1 MKFHST
7 IRKHKTTRKYKK
19 IKTLKTAYISMQLT
33 ITNLKSVSDD

>member
-7 IRKHKTTRKYKK
+7 IRKHKTTKYQK
-19 IKTLKTAYISMQLT
+19 IKTRKTAYISMQLT